1 MTLAKRLQVMIFA
14 EALPPAAI
22 SRRVVTARTARASP
36 NFAPEIHL
44 LQNWKNDRA
53 ADATEC
59 RSHKERRNPC
69 EMKCVAA
76 NERNSYRAE
85 RVAEYGEKQAS
96 GEMADN
102 FADLEFEAAF
112 EKDKNQRERTK
123 ALRGA
128 SKNFG
133 IDPVE
138 HGANEHA
145 RGHEDDDVRYSREA
159 HQAVGNERENQQAA
173 EQREE
178 EIQGH
183 RDIRRARSGEIVA
196 EMRNRSK

>member
-1 MTLAKRLQVMIFA
+1 
-14 EALPPAAI
+14 
-22 SRRVVTARTARASP
+22 
-36 NFAPEIHL
+36 L
-44 LQNWKNDRA
+44 LQNRKNDGA
-53 ADATEC
+53 ADATER

-76 NERNSYRAE
+76 NERDSYRAE

-138 HGANEHA
+138 
-145 RGHEDDDVRYSREA
+145 
-159 HQAVGNERENQQAA
+159 QAA